1 MLAEGLRGHWN
12 SDKSTIPTFAPA
24 SSTGSTREVSPSVYK
39 GMPLAVHHCPVL
51 RSGVGVSLK
60 FNSSPCLGPETDPR
74 RSPVSTVAATTA
86 TAAAA
91 NAVRLLT
98 SSDPHYTHTHNDA
111 SVVVEDVSALLIPKK
126 NSPYYGYSTVGHGFQ
141 YPPVREDR
149 TPTGTFTGLKSTN
162 SANLNDLRASYEDTE
177 EEESTPSVSLS
188 TPLLD
193 NISFSPFL
201 NFTPESDIRPSE
213 SRLMFGEREKL
224 GMKPYGMSTVPMT
237 RHAVHED
244 IFSYTRTAD
253 PNAAESSSVSLTLPN
268 TMESNIGWLDDAFL
282 YDLVAE

>member
-1 MLAEGLRGHWN
+1 MLAEGLREQWN
-12 SDKSTIPTFAPA
+12 SFKSTIPTFAPA
-24 SSTGSTREVSPSVYK
+24 SSTGSTREVSPSVSK
-39 GMPLAVHHCPVL
+39 GVQLAGHQYPVL
-51 RSGVGVSLK
+51 KSGLGLSLK
-60 FNSSPCLGPETDPR
+60 PNLSPCLGSETDPR
-74 RSPVSTVAATTA
+74 ISPVSTVATA
-86 TAAAA
+86 TD
-91 NAVRLLT
+91 AVKVLT

-141 YPPVREDR
+141 YPSVRENR
-149 TPTGTFTGLKSTN
+149 TPTGTFTGLNSTN
-162 SANLNDLRASYEDTE
+162 SATLNDLRASYEHTE
-177 EEESTPSVSLS
+177 EGTPNVSLS

-213 SRLMFGEREKL
+213 NRLMFGERGKPR
-224 GMKPYGMSTVPMT
+224 MKPYGMSTVPMT

-244 IFSYTRTAD
+244 IFSCTRTAN
-253 PNAAESSSVSLTLPN
+253 PNAAESSLVSLTLPN

>member
-12 SDKSTIPTFAPA
+12 SDKSTIPTFPPA
-24 SSTGSTREVSPSVYK
+24 SSTSTREVSPSISK
-39 GMPLAVHHCPVL
+39 GMLLAAHHCPVL
-51 RSGVGVSLK
+51 KSGVGISLK

-74 RSPVSTVAATTA
+74 RSLVSTVANATA
-86 TAAAA
+86 TAAD
-91 NAVRLLT
+91 AVRLLT

-149 TPTGTFTGLKSTN
+149 TPTGTFTGLNSTN

-213 SRLMFGEREKL
+213 SRLMFGERGKL
-224 GMKPYGMSTVPMT
+224 RMKPYGMSTVPMT